1 MFKGVRLLV
10 QGVRLLLKGS
20 CDCAF
25 GTVALTLDGHQERRA
40 MRSNRMTRMC
50 VLLQKWRL
58 LSAVCRES
66 LDVAS
71 LKF

>member
-1 MFKGVRLLV
+1 
-10 QGVRLLLKGS
+10 
-20 CDCAF
+20 
-25 GTVALTLDGHQERRA
+25 
-40 MRSNRMTRMC
+40 MTRMC